1 MHVPLRTCERRRLPL
16 SIDRAGTLRVL
27 AVQSDSR
34 FPCSMKML
42 EVQRSTLQ
50 AENSVPT
57 WHTFLRRGEFGTF
70 LERRLW
76 PVLVF
81 RALIRNSWRY
91 LQLHAAV
98 PAVTRRVSWPA
109 SNASTPTC
117 GYRFWQVS
125 FLTLP
130 ALHLRHLHVTLTSP
144 TRNRD
149 RIGTRVRIAPSS
161 ERTLRQRQYQ
171 QPEGH
176 GRILERPTSATP
188 AAMAIA
194 MRSSSSAGRESY
206 GGCALGAA
214 SPNGASEFFSL
225 AFRRCPIDGLRRLC
239 HALSKNLRRS
249 SLPSAADLGHAFRD
263 VERFHRGIWTELG
276 LLGLR

>member
-1 MHVPLRTCERRRLPL
+1 
-16 SIDRAGTLRVL
+16 
-27 AVQSDSR
+27 
-34 FPCSMKML
+34 ML

-50 AENSVPT
+50 AKHSVPT
-57 WHTFLRRGEFGTF
+57 WHTFLRLGEFGRILGEATSASF
-70 LERRLW
+70 SFW
-76 PVLVF
+76 
-81 RALIRNSWRY
+81 ALIPNSWQY

-109 SNASTPTC
+109 SNASTTTC

-130 ALHLRHLHVTLTSP
+130 ALRLRQLHATLTSP

-171 QPEGH
+171 LPEEH
-176 GRILERPTSATP
+176 GRILERPTSTMP
-188 AAMAIA
+188 AALAVA
-194 MRSSSSAGRESY
+194 MRSSSSTGRESY

-214 SPNGASEFFSL
+214 APNGASDLLSL
-225 AFRRCPIDGLRRLC
+225 NFRRCPIDELRRLC
-239 HALSKNLRRS
+239 RAL
-249 SLPSAADLGHAFRD
+249 
-263 VERFHRGIWTELG
+263 
-276 LLGLR
+276 